1 VTPTRL
7 RVIRPLTYDELIA
20 IGCTET
26 EADDYVEETR
36 DAPVVVHLDGMRIC
50 WERAE

>member
-1 VTPTRL
+1 MSPDRL

-20 IGCTET
+20 IGCTEA

-36 DAPVVVHLDGMRIC
+36 DTPIVVHLDGMRLRP
-50 WERAE
+50 EGAE